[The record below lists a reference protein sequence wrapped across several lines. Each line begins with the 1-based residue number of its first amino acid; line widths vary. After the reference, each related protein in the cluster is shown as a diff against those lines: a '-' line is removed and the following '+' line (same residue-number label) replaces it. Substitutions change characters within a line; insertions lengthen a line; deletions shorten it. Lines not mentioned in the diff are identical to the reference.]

1 MSEKNIKAPGNPEP
15 QTEQNSASDS
25 KTQVAESAK
34 SAASSASKSGEQASV
49 AKASTAQD
57 SPPKASAAD
66 KKTNA
71 TDSTTTTSVE
81 KPIAE
86 KPMSNPKQ
94 SEAKS
99 QHTTSATTTKKS
111 GGTGFSLLA
120 ILIALGIGGAGYYW
134 GNQQLDTLRNQV
146 TALSAQ
152 LQQLQSQ
159 PVATASSST
168 PEPALSELNA
178 TINAQLNALQNQQES
193 VQQQTQSDI
202 KQLISDLNLQK
213 AENNELR
220 NQLNKLTFDSKA
232 EPNDWLMSEADFLLT
247 NAQRKLVLDN
257 DIDTVVSLLQE
268 ANQTLQKVSGSQ
280 AVAVRTAIS
289 HDLNQLQNLNEVD
302 QDLIMSQ
309 LSLLVSQVDNLK
321 VLALNPNR
329 GNSSEV
335 SDSINDWQ
343 SNLEKSAS
351 SFLDH
356 FIRIS
361 KKEEDR
367 PELLAPNQDI
377 YLRENI
383 RLSLLTALSAV
394 PRQQN
399 EVYKQ
404 SLNSVATWLRS
415 YFDTDDFSV
424 QQFLQQVDQL
434 KEQSIYIDAPQQLN
448 SWQAIGTLLNRDHR
462 TLERISNDAAATSNR
477 TNADA
482 ISGGIGN
489 TAEKPVVT
497 ETAKPTTTPTT
508 APEAQTAPAADAATD
523 AGKDP
528 AAESAQ

>member
-1 MSEKNIKAPGNPEP
+1 MSEKNIKTPGNPAAQP
-15 QTEQNSASDS
+15 EQ
-25 KTQVAESAK
+25 KTVGDNTAPAIENT
-34 SAASSASKSGEQASV
+34 V
-49 AKASTAQD
+49 ASTKGDPSAVTPSSLAQD
-57 SPPKASAAD
+57 STSKGTAGNKKSSD
-66 KKTNA
+66 KKTSAA
-71 TDSTTTTSVE
+71 TPETTMNSQEKNPTKTPTS
-81 KPIAE
+81 
-86 KPMSNPKQ
+86 
-94 SEAKS
+94 
-99 QHTTSATTTKKS
+99 TTKKS

-120 ILIALGIGGAGYYW
+120 ILIALGIGGVGYYW

-168 PEPALSELNA
+168 PEAALSELNA

-193 VQQQTQSDI
+193 AQQQTQNDI

-213 AENNELR
+213 AENSELR
-220 NQLNKLTFDSKA
+220 NQLNKLTFDNKA

-329 GNSSEV
+329 SNNSEV

-462 TLERISNDAAATSNR
+462 TLERISNDAAAISNR
-477 TNADA
+477 TNTEDT
-482 ISGGIGN
+482 GN
-489 TAEKPVVT
+489 TTEKPVVT
-497 ETAKPTTTPTT
+497 ETAEPTTTPTA